1 MKIYTII
8 TAPFKWFMKR
18 SLILKIIIIALIA
31 AGGWFA
37 FTKIGPNGSQQPQ
50 YQTAQVEKG
59 TIVASVNASGRVITS
74 NMMDITT
81 GASGV
86 VKKVYVHDGDQ
97 VQAGQ
102 TIVEITLD
110 REGQQKNA
118 QAWSS
123 YLSAKNTVDT
133 ANVALYSLQ
142 SQMFAANQKFM
153 EGAVKDNLA
162 TTDTKYIQQNS
173 DWLAAESKYKN
184 QQNVIN
190 QAQSSLGNAWLSYQI
205 SSPAVTAPISGIV
218 RNVTF
223 VEGQIISSQGS
234 TSSTNTSSS
243 QRIAV
248 IQNGTKPILTFDVT
262 EIDVPKVKI
271 DQKVTVT
278 LDSIPDKTFT
288 GKVAAV
294 DRIGTTSNNVT
305 SYTVTVTLDTE
316 SPEILP
322 NMAASANIILET
334 KTDVLTVP
342 STAIQSQ
349 NSESTA
355 SVLQNGIEQQVP
367 VTTGL
372 SSDTQTE
379 IISGLSEGDTVITG
393 NVTTS
398 QRQQNGTSV
407 FGGAGGGAFRLGTGG
422 GGNRGR

>member
-8 TAPFKWFMKR
+8 TAPFRWFIRR

-31 AGGWFA
+31 GGGWFTY
-37 FTKIGPNGSQQPQ
+37 TKIGPNASQQPQ

-59 TIVASVNASGRVITS
+59 TIVASVNASGRVIIS
-74 NMMDITT
+74 NMMNITT
-81 GASGV
+81 DASGL
-86 VKKVYVHDGDQ
+86 VKKAYVHDGDQ

-102 TIVEITLD
+102 TIAEITLD

-123 YLSAKNTVDT
+123 YLSAKNALDS

-142 SQMFAANQKFM
+142 SQMFAANLKFM
-153 EGAVKDNLA
+153 EGAVKDSLA
-162 TTDTKYIQQNS
+162 TTDTTYIQQNS

-184 QQNVIN
+184 QQNVIS
-190 QAQSSLGNAWLSYQI
+190 QTQSSLGNAWLSYQV
-205 SSPAVTAPISGIV
+205 SSPIVTAPISGTV
-218 RNVTF
+218 ENVTL

-248 IQNGTKPILTFDVT
+248 IQNGIKPILTFDVT

-271 DQKVTVT
+271 DQKVTVI

-288 GKVAAV
+288 GVVAAV

-316 SPEILP
+316 SAEILP
-322 NMAASANIILET
+322 NMAASANIIIET

-349 NSESTA
+349 NGESA
-355 SVLQNGIEQQVP
+355 VSVLRNGIEQQVP
-367 VTTGL
+367 ITTGL

-393 NVTTS
+393 TVTAT
-398 QRQQNGTSV
+398 QAQTGSV

-422 GGNRGR
+422 GCGGNRGR